1 MNVDFLSF
9 TIASAML
16 LLPAPSAFAQRLSE
30 STGRQFIQEQLYLLS
45 RRYARERA
53 PTEGTIN
60 KMPPERIYA
69 ADHHRLHEKQRR

>member
-30 STGRQFIQEQLYLLS
+30 STPGVNLFKNKLYLLS
-45 RRYARERA
+45 RRYAR
-53 PTEGTIN
+53 
-60 KMPPERIYA
+60 
-69 ADHHRLHEKQRR
+69 